1 MDKTGDVLSHICAVM
16 SSLSPSEKAIASY
29 VLDHPSDVATMTVR
43 DLATETGTSPA
54 SVSRFARTLNYRT
67 YSDMRLALGI
77 SISRA
82 SGEEKAAG
90 GKVALDD
97 IEGSIKYVLS
107 HKVKELAET
116 TSLIDSNGFA
126 AVVNLLHNADLV
138 LVAGVGNSINMG
150 ANAAFKLSQVGVRAI
165 CPSST
170 EAMASTAANLTENDV
185 LLVISTSGYS
195 KRLVN
200 IFDSAEDSNTP
211 IVMIT
216 DNPDTPLAKRATHI
230 IRAVSRD
237 QAIVGN
243 EIYFSHNSINYILE
257 LLFLFLVS
265 CWDDPIELNRI
276 ISKNLMGDRRYN

>member
-29 VLDHPSDVATMTVR
+29 VLDHPSDVATITVR
-43 DLATETGTSPA
+43 DLAAETGTSPA
-54 SVSRFARTLNYRT
+54 SVSRFARTLDYRT

-82 SGEEKAAG
+82 SGEEKATG

-97 IEGSIKYVLS
+97 VEGSIKYVLS

-116 TSLIDSNGFA
+116 TSLIDSDDFA

-138 LVAGVGNSINMG
+138 LITGVGNSINMG
-150 ANAAFKLSQVGVRAI
+150 ANAAFKLSQVGVRAF
-165 CPSST
+165 CPSTT
-170 EAMASTAANLTENDV
+170 EAMASVATNLTENDV

-200 IFDSAEDSNTP
+200 LFDSAEDSNTP

-216 DNPDTPLAKRATHI
+216 DNPDTPIAKRATHI

-237 QAIVGN
+237 RAIIGS
-243 EIYFSHNSINYILE
+243 EIYFSHNSINFIIE

-265 CWDDPIELNRI
+265 CWDDTVELNRI
-276 ISKNLMGDRRYN
+276 IAKNLIGDRQYS

>member
-16 SSLSPSEKAIASY
+16 SSLSPSEKAIATY
-29 VLDHPSDVATMTVR
+29 VLDHPSDIAAMTVR
-43 DLATETGTSPA
+43 ELAAETGTSPA
-54 SVSRFARTLNYRT
+54 SVSRFARTLDYRT

-82 SGEEKAAG
+82 SGEEKATG
-90 GKVALDD
+90 GKVTLDN

-116 TSLIDSNGFA
+116 TSLIDSDDFA
-126 AVVNLLHNADLV
+126 AVVNLLHNANLV
-138 LVAGVGNSINMG
+138 LVAGVGNTINMG
-150 ANAAFKLSQVGVRAI
+150 ANAAFKFSQVGVRAF
-165 CPSST
+165 CPSTT
-170 EAMASTAANLTENDV
+170 EAMASVATNLTENDV

-195 KRLVN
+195 KRFVN
-200 IFDSAEDSNTP
+200 LFDSAEDSNTP

-237 QAIVGN
+237 QAITGS
-243 EIYFSHNSINYILE
+243 EIYFSHNSINFIIE

-276 ISKNLMGDRRYN
+276 ISKNLMGDRQYS

>member
-54 SVSRFARTLNYRT
+54 SASRFARTLGYRT

-77 SISRA
+77 SISRT
-82 SGEEKAAG
+82 SGEEKATG
-90 GKVALDD
+90 GKVTLDD

-116 TSLIDSNGFA
+116 TSLIDSNDFA
-126 AVVNLLHNADLV
+126 AVVNLLHNASLV
-138 LVAGVGNSINMG
+138 LVAGVGNTINMG

-170 EAMASTAANLTENDV
+170 EAMASTATNLTENDV

-216 DNPDTPLAKRATHI
+216 DNPDTPLAKRAMHI
-230 IRAVSRD
+230 IRAVSHD
-237 QAIVGN
+237 QAIVGS

-276 ISKNLMGDRRYN
+276 ISKNLMGDRRYS

>member
-43 DLATETGTSPA
+43 DLAAETGTSPA
-54 SVSRFARTLNYRT
+54 SVSRFARTLDYRT

-116 TSLIDSNGFA
+116 TSLIDSNDFA
-126 AVVNLLHNADLV
+126 AVVNLLHYADLV
-138 LVAGVGNSINMG
+138 LIAGVGNTINMG

-237 QAIVGN
+237 QAIVGSDIN
-243 EIYFSHNSINYILE
+243 FSHNSINYILE

>member
-29 VLDHPSDVATMTVR
+29 VLDHPSDVAAMTVR

-54 SVSRFARTLNYRT
+54 SVSRFARTLDYRT

-82 SGEEKAAG
+82 SGEEKATD
-90 GKVALDD
+90 GKVTLDD

-116 TSLIDSNGFA
+116 TSLIDSNDFA
-126 AVVNLLHNADLV
+126 AVVNLLHNASLV
-138 LVAGVGNSINMG
+138 LITGVGNTINMG

-170 EAMASTAANLTENDV
+170 EAMASTATNLTENDV

-200 IFDSAEDSNTP
+200 IFDFAEDSNTP

-237 QAIVGN
+237 QVIAGSD
-243 EIYFSHNSINYILE
+243 IYFSHNSINYIIE

-265 CWDDPIELNRI
+265 CWDDPVELNRI
-276 ISKNLMGDRRYN
+276 ICKNLMGDRQYS

>member
-43 DLATETGTSPA
+43 DLAAETGTSPA
-54 SVSRFARTLNYRT
+54 SVSRFARTLDYRT

-116 TSLIDSNGFA
+116 TSLIDSNDFA

-138 LVAGVGNSINMG
+138 LIAGVGNTINMG

-237 QAIVGN
+237 QAIVGSD
-243 EIYFSHNSINYILE
+243 IYFSHNSINYILE

-276 ISKNLMGDRRYN
+276 VSKNLMGDRRYN

>member
-29 VLDHPSDVATMTVR
+29 VLDHPSDVAAMTVR
-43 DLATETGTSPA
+43 ELAAETGTSPA
-54 SVSRFARTLNYRT
+54 SVSRFARTLDYRT

-82 SGEEKAAG
+82 SGEEKATG
-90 GKVALDD
+90 GKVTLDD

-116 TSLIDSNGFA
+116 TSLIDSDDFA
-126 AVVNLLHNADLV
+126 AVVNLLHNANLV
-138 LVAGVGNSINMG
+138 LVAGVGNTISMG
-150 ANAAFKLSQVGVRAI
+150 ANAAFKLSQVGVRAF
-165 CPSST
+165 CPSTT
-170 EAMASTAANLTENDV
+170 EAMASVAANLTENDV

-200 IFDSAEDSNTP
+200 LFDSAEDSNTP

-237 QAIVGN
+237 RAIVGS
-243 EIYFSHNSINYILE
+243 EIHFSHNSINFIIE

-265 CWDDPIELNRI
+265 CWDDPVELNRI
-276 ISKNLMGDRRYN
+276 ICKNLMGDRQYS

>member
-29 VLDHPSDVATMTVR
+29 VLDHPSDVATITVR
-43 DLATETGTSPA
+43 DLAAETGTSPA
-54 SVSRFARTLNYRT
+54 SVSRFARTLDYRT

-82 SGEEKAAG
+82 SGEKKATG

-97 IEGSIKYVLS
+97 VEGSIKYVLS
-107 HKVKELAET
+107 HKVKEFAET
-116 TSLIDSNGFA
+116 TSLIDSDDFA
-126 AVVNLLHNADLV
+126 AVVNLLHNANLV
-138 LVAGVGNSINMG
+138 LITGVGNSINMG
-150 ANAAFKLSQVGVRAI
+150 ANAAFKLSQVGVRAF
-165 CPSST
+165 CPSTT
-170 EAMASTAANLTENDV
+170 EAMASVATNLTENDV

-200 IFDSAEDSNTP
+200 LFDSAEDSNTP

-216 DNPDTPLAKRATHI
+216 DNPDTPIAKRATHI

-237 QAIVGN
+237 RAIIGS
-243 EIYFSHNSINYILE
+243 EIYFSHNSINFIIE

-265 CWDDPIELNRI
+265 CWDDPVELNRI
-276 ISKNLMGDRRYN
+276 IAKNLIGDRQYS

>member
-16 SSLSPSEKAIASY
+16 SSLSPSEKAIATY
-29 VLDHPSDVATMTVR
+29 VLDHPSNVAAMTVR
-43 DLATETGTSPA
+43 ELAAETGTSPA
-54 SVSRFARTLNYRT
+54 SVSRFARTLDYRT

-82 SGEEKAAG
+82 SGEEKATG
-90 GKVALDD
+90 GKVTLDD

-116 TSLIDSNGFA
+116 TSLIDSNDFA
-126 AVVNLLHNADLV
+126 TVVNLLHNASLV
-138 LVAGVGNSINMG
+138 LVAGVGNTINMG

-170 EAMASTAANLTENDV
+170 EAMASTASNLAENDV

-200 IFDSAEDSNTP
+200 IFDYAEDSNTP

-237 QAIVGN
+237 QAITGS

-265 CWDDPIELNRI
+265 CWDDPIELNRL

>member
-1 MDKTGDVLSHICAVM
+1 
-16 SSLSPSEKAIASY
+16 
-29 VLDHPSDVATMTVR
+29 
-43 DLATETGTSPA
+43 
-54 SVSRFARTLNYRT
+54 
-67 YSDMRLALGI
+67 MRLALGI
-77 SISRA
+77 SISRT
-82 SGEEKAAG
+82 SGEEKATG
-90 GKVALDD
+90 GKVTLDD

-116 TSLIDSNGFA
+116 TSLIDSNDFA
-126 AVVNLLHNADLV
+126 AVVNLLHNASLV
-138 LVAGVGNSINMG
+138 LVAGVGNTINMG

-170 EAMASTAANLTENDV
+170 EAMASTATNLTENDV

-237 QAIVGN
+237 QAIVGS

>member
-1 MDKTGDVLSHICAVM
+1 MEKTGDVLSHICAVM

-54 SVSRFARTLNYRT
+54 SASRFARTLGYRT

-77 SISRA
+77 SISRT
-82 SGEEKAAG
+82 SGEEKATG
-90 GKVALDD
+90 GKVTLDD

-116 TSLIDSNGFA
+116 TSLIDSNDFA
-126 AVVNLLHNADLV
+126 AVVNLLHNASLV
-138 LVAGVGNSINMG
+138 LVAGVGNTINMG

-170 EAMASTAANLTENDV
+170 EAMASTATNLTENDV

-237 QAIVGN
+237 QAIVGS

>member
-29 VLDHPSDVATMTVR
+29 VLDHPSDVAAMTVR
-43 DLATETGTSPA
+43 ELAAETGTSPA
-54 SVSRFARTLNYRT
+54 SVSRFARTLDYRT
-67 YSDMRLALGI
+67 YSDMRLALGT

-82 SGEEKAAG
+82 SGEEKATG
-90 GKVALDD
+90 GKVTLDD

-116 TSLIDSNGFA
+116 TSLIDSDDFA
-126 AVVNLLHNADLV
+126 AVVNLLHNANLV
-138 LVAGVGNSINMG
+138 LVAGVGNTISMG
-150 ANAAFKLSQVGVRAI
+150 ANAAFKLSQVGVRAF
-165 CPSST
+165 CPSTT
-170 EAMASTAANLTENDV
+170 EAMASVATNLTENDV

-200 IFDSAEDSNTP
+200 LFDSAEDSNTP

-216 DNPDTPLAKRATHI
+216 DSPDTALAKRATHI

-237 QAIVGN
+237 RAIVGS
-243 EIYFSHNSINYILE
+243 EIYFSHNSINFIIE

-265 CWDDPIELNRI
+265 CWDDPVELNRI
-276 ISKNLMGDRRYN
+276 ICKNLMGDRQYS

>member
-29 VLDHPSDVATMTVR
+29 VLDHPLDVASMTVR

-54 SVSRFARTLNYRT
+54 SVSRFARTLDYRA

-82 SGEEKAAG
+82 SGEEKATD
-90 GKVALDD
+90 GKVTLDD

-107 HKVKELAET
+107 HKVRELAET
-116 TSLIDSNGFA
+116 TSLIDPNDFA
-126 AVVNLLHNADLV
+126 AVVNLLHNANLV
-138 LVAGVGNSINMG
+138 LVAGVGNTINMG

-165 CPSST
+165 CPSNT
-170 EAMASTAANLTENDV
+170 EAMASTATNLTENDV

-237 QAIVGN
+237 QAITGT

-276 ISKNLMGDRRYN
+276 ICKNLMGDRRYS

>member
-1 MDKTGDVLSHICAVM
+1 M

-43 DLATETGTSPA
+43 DLAAETGTSPA
-54 SVSRFARTLNYRT
+54 SVSRFARTLDYRT

-116 TSLIDSNGFA
+116 TSLIDSNDFA

-138 LVAGVGNSINMG
+138 LVAGVGNTINMG

-237 QAIVGN
+237 QAIVGSD
-243 EIYFSHNSINYILE
+243 IYFSHNSINYILE

>member
-29 VLDHPSDVATMTVR
+29 VLDHPSDVAAMTVR
-43 DLATETGTSPA
+43 ELAAETGTSPA
-54 SVSRFARTLNYRT
+54 SVSRFARTLDYRT

-82 SGEEKAAG
+82 SGEEKATG
-90 GKVALDD
+90 GKVTLDG

-116 TSLIDSNGFA
+116 TSLIDSDDFA
-126 AVVNLLHNADLV
+126 AVVNLLHNANLV
-138 LVAGVGNSINMG
+138 LITGVGNSINIG
-150 ANAAFKLSQVGVRAI
+150 ANAAFKLSQVGVRAF
-165 CPSST
+165 CPSTT
-170 EAMASTAANLTENDV
+170 EAMASVATNLTENDV

-200 IFDSAEDSNTP
+200 LFDSAEDSNTP

-237 QAIVGN
+237 QAIIGS
-243 EIYFSHNSINYILE
+243 EIYFSHNSINFIIE

-265 CWDDPIELNRI
+265 CWDDPVELNRI
-276 ISKNLMGDRRYN
+276 IAKNLMGDRQYS

>member
-16 SSLSPSEKAIASY
+16 SGLSPSEKAIASY

-54 SVSRFARTLNYRT
+54 SVSRFARTLDYRT

-82 SGEEKAAG
+82 SGEEKATG
-90 GKVALDD
+90 GKVTLDD

-116 TSLIDSNGFA
+116 TSLIDSNDFA
-126 AVVNLLHNADLV
+126 AVVNLLHNASLV
-138 LVAGVGNSINMG
+138 LVAGVGNTINMG

-170 EAMASTAANLTENDV
+170 EAMVSTASNLAENDV

-200 IFDSAEDSNTP
+200 IFDYAEDSNTP

-237 QAIVGN
+237 QAITGS

-265 CWDDPIELNRI
+265 CWDDPLELNRI
-276 ISKNLMGDRRYN
+276 ISKNLLGDRQYN

>member
-1 MDKTGDVLSHICAVM
+1 MEKTGDVLSHICAVM

-54 SVSRFARTLNYRT
+54 SASRFARTLGYRT

-77 SISRA
+77 SISRT
-82 SGEEKAAG
+82 SGEEKATG
-90 GKVALDD
+90 GTVTLDD

-116 TSLIDSNGFA
+116 TSLIDSNDFA
-126 AVVNLLHNADLV
+126 AVVNLLHNASLV
-138 LVAGVGNSINMG
+138 LVAGVGNTINMG

-170 EAMASTAANLTENDV
+170 EAMASTATNLTENDV

-237 QAIVGN
+237 QAIVGS

>member
-1 MDKTGDVLSHICAVM
+1 MDKAGDVLSHICAVM

-43 DLATETGTSPA
+43 DLAAETGTSPA
-54 SVSRFARTLNYRT
+54 SVSRFARTLDYRT

-116 TSLIDSNGFA
+116 TSLIDSNNFA

-138 LVAGVGNSINMG
+138 LIAGVGNTINMG

-237 QAIVGN
+237 QAITGN
-243 EIYFSHNSINYILE
+243 DIYFSHNSINYILE

-276 ISKNLMGDRRYN
+276 ICKNLLGDRRYN

>member
-16 SSLSPSEKAIASY
+16 SSLSPSEKAIATY
-29 VLDHPSDVATMTVR
+29 VLDHPSDVAAMTVR
-43 DLATETGTSPA
+43 ELAAETGTSPA
-54 SVSRFARTLNYRT
+54 SVSRFAKTLDYRT

-82 SGEEKAAG
+82 SGEEKATG
-90 GKVALDD
+90 GKVTLDD

-116 TSLIDSNGFA
+116 TSLIDSNDFA
-126 AVVNLLHNADLV
+126 AVVNLLHNANLV
-138 LVAGVGNSINMG
+138 LIAGVGNTISMG
-150 ANAAFKLSQVGVRAI
+150 ANAAFKISQVGVRAF
-165 CPSST
+165 CPSTT
-170 EAMASTAANLTENDV
+170 EAMASVATNLTENDV

-195 KRLVN
+195 KRLVS

-237 QAIVGN
+237 RAVIGS
-243 EIYFSHNSINYILE
+243 EIYFSHNSLNFVIE

-265 CWDDPIELNRI
+265 CWDDPLELNRI
-276 ISKNLMGDRRYN
+276 ISKNLLGDRQYS

>member
-1 MDKTGDVLSHICAVM
+1 MDKTGDMLSHICAVM

-43 DLATETGTSPA
+43 DLAAETGTSPA
-54 SVSRFARTLNYRT
+54 SVSRFARTLDYRT

-116 TSLIDSNGFA
+116 TSLIDSNDFA
-126 AVVNLLHNADLV
+126 AVVNLLHYADLV
-138 LVAGVGNSINMG
+138 LIAGVGNTINMG

-237 QAIVGN
+237 QAIVGSD
-243 EIYFSHNSINYILE
+243 IYFSHNSINYILE

>member
-1 MDKTGDVLSHICAVM
+1 MDKTGDVLSHICAAI

-43 DLATETGTSPA
+43 DLAAETGTSPA
-54 SVSRFARTLNYRT
+54 SVSRFARTLDYRT

-116 TSLIDSNGFA
+116 TSLIDFNGFA

-138 LVAGVGNSINMG
+138 LVAGVGNTINMG

-165 CPSST
+165 CPSNT

-237 QAIVGN
+237 RAIVGN
-243 EIYFSHNSINYILE
+243 EIYFSHNSINFIIE

-265 CWDDPIELNRI
+265 CWDDPVELNRI
-276 ISKNLMGDRRYN
+276 ICKNLMGDRQYS

>member
-43 DLATETGTSPA
+43 DLAAETGTSPA
-54 SVSRFARTLNYRT
+54 SVSRFARTLDYRT

-116 TSLIDSNGFA
+116 TSLIDSNDFA
-126 AVVNLLHNADLV
+126 AVVNLLHYADLV
-138 LVAGVGNSINMG
+138 LIAGVGNTINMG

-170 EAMASTAANLTENDV
+170 EAMASTAANLTEYDV

-237 QAIVGN
+237 RAIVGSD
-243 EIYFSHNSINYILE
+243 IYFSHNSINYILE

-265 CWDDPIELNRI
+265 CWDDPVELNRI
-276 ISKNLMGDRRYN
+276 ISKNLMGDRQYS

>member
-54 SVSRFARTLNYRT
+54 SASRFARTLGYRT

-77 SISRA
+77 SISRT
-82 SGEEKAAG
+82 SGEEKATG
-90 GKVALDD
+90 GKVTLDD

-116 TSLIDSNGFA
+116 TSLIDSNDFA
-126 AVVNLLHNADLV
+126 AVVNLLHNASLV
-138 LVAGVGNSINMG
+138 LVAGVGNTINMG

-170 EAMASTAANLTENDV
+170 EAMASTATNLTENDV

-237 QAIVGN
+237 QAIVGS

-276 ISKNLMGDRRYN
+276 ISKNLMGDRRYS

>member
-54 SVSRFARTLNYRT
+54 SASRFARTLGYRT

-77 SISRA
+77 SISRT
-82 SGEEKAAG
+82 SGEEKATG
-90 GKVALDD
+90 GKVTLDD

-116 TSLIDSNGFA
+116 TSLIDSNDFA
-126 AVVNLLHNADLV
+126 AVVNLLHNASLV
-138 LVAGVGNSINMG
+138 LVAGVGNTINMG

-170 EAMASTAANLTENDV
+170 EAMASTATNLTENDV

-237 QAIVGN
+237 QAIVGS